1 MEDFRTLIGR
11 GEALDGVVIQLERV
25 VLRLLSTSFGGDMD
39 SKVVGCLAAY
49 REEAKRRSRP
59 DIYNA
64 FIRKVKENVGGKGRL
79 WMGVAEAGLG
89 LLEEE
94 GVEDLHIF
102 LLPPSET
109 GGQQEDEEDEDLL
122 DQL

>member
-1 MEDFRTLIGR
+1 
-11 GEALDGVVIQLERV
+11 
-25 VLRLLSTSFGGDMD
+25 
-39 SKVVGCLAAY
+39 
-49 REEAKRRSRP
+49 
-59 DIYNA
+59 
-64 FIRKVKENVGGKGRL
+64 
-79 WMGVAEAGLG
+79 MGVAEAGLG

-122 DQL
+122 DQLWSFTLDLADVQNYFGLSIDCDLNCDVKGSVLFPAQSIISHIPSLKHK